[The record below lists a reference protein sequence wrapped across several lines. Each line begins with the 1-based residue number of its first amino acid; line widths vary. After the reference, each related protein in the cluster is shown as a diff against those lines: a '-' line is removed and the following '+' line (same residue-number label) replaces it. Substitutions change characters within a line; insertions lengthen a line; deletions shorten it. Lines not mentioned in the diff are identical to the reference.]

1 MAKKSV
7 MARNDIKRVG
17 LVNKYAARR
26 AKLRS
31 IIKDMQ
37 TTDQEKFLARSELQS
52 LPRDSSPVRLQNRC
66 KLTGRAHAVY
76 ARVGLCRNKFRE
88 FAMNGEIPGLTKAS
102 W

>member
-7 MARNDIKRVG
+7 IARQNKREKI
-17 LVNKYAARR
+17 VNKYASKRLELNSIMRDPRVSEQDKWEART
-26 AKLRS
+26 KIQL
-31 IIKDMQ
+31 
-37 TTDQEKFLARSELQS
+37 

-66 KLTGRAHAVY
+66 KITGRSRSVY
-76 ARVGLCRNKFRE
+76 SRIGLCRNKFRE

>member
-7 MARNDIKRVG
+7 VARNDIKRVK
-17 LVNKYAARR
+17 LVNKYAVYR
-26 AKLRS
+26 AKLKS
-31 IIKDMQ
+31 IMRDPQ
-37 TTDQEKFLARSELQS
+37 TSDQEKWTARKAFQA

-76 ARVGLCRNKFRE
+76 KRVGLCRNKFRE
-88 FAMNGEIPGLTKAS
+88 LAMNGEIPGITKAS

>member
-7 MARNDIKRVG
+7 IARQNKRERMVS
-17 LVNKYAARR
+17 KYAPKRLELNSIMRDPRATEQEKWAARR
-26 AKLRS
+26 KIQL
-31 IIKDMQ
+31 
-37 TTDQEKFLARSELQS
+37 

-66 KLTGRAHAVY
+66 KITGRARSVY
-76 ARVGLCRNKFRE
+76 SRVGLCRNKFRE